1 MSNIE
6 VVKCGSVN
14 CFVIEGSL
22 GAVLVD
28 TGVEKYREYLL
39 DKVKQYNIKLIIL
52 THGHLDHISNAK
64 FLADYFKAKIAMN
77 KEDIALIKDNNKRE
91 IYSNGLLGYILKKVS
106 LVSMKKT
113 KIEEFEPDIY
123 LEDNDDLSEYGIE
136 GKIISLKGHTKGSI
150 GLIINQNQAIVGDT
164 LIDIIK
170 PAKGVLAEN
179 FADLNKS
186 LLKLK
191 KFKIEKAYVGHGKE
205 ISGKKLAKIFDER

>member
-1 MSNIE
+1 
-6 VVKCGSVN
+6 
-14 CFVIEGSL
+14 
-22 GAVLVD
+22 
-28 TGVEKYREYLL
+28 
-39 DKVKQYNIKLIIL
+39 
-52 THGHLDHISNAK
+52 
-64 FLADYFKAKIAMN
+64 
-77 KEDIALIKDNNKRE
+77 
-91 IYSNGLLGYILKKVS
+91 
-106 LVSMKKT
+106 MKKT

-170 PAKGVLAEN
+170 PTKGVLAEN